1 MRTMRIEDAGI
12 RIGDRVERLGLTRLL
27 RGRGK
32 YIGDMNLP
40 RMLHLA
46 FLRSPHAYARIV
58 HIDKSRAEALDYV
71 RAVFTGAELRAHCLP
86 LLGTAQNRAGYKAA
100 PQYPM
105 ATDMVFWQGQ
115 PVVAVVADSR
125 AAAEDALEYLDI
137 EWDVLKPIVSGREA
151 LEEGAHSIHAELGGN
166 LAYEHKIK
174 AGDPARAFSDSDYVI
189 ERDFRFN
196 RQTGLT
202 LEPRGLIADFDPG
215 AETLTVYHSHQS
227 PFQMQDVFARHM
239 RLQESN
245 VRVIAPDVGGGFG
258 VKINTY
264 AEEVAVAVISRLLKR
279 PVKFCADR
287 LESFSS
293 DMHSRDHEIT
303 AKIAVSKDGKIQA
316 VSVDD
321 ISAIGA
327 YGVHLRFNIAESM
340 MLITNMGAPYEF
352 SDYEARGR
360 SVYVN
365 KNIIGMFRGVGIPL
379 SCATCDVLV
388 DLAAEQIGMDPVAI
402 RKLNY
407 RKAESMPCVTPGGSK
422 LSNMRLEACLD
433 RLVERMDYET
443 LRGEQAALRKKGIYR
458 GIGISTYIEPVA
470 YGPLYYGPTG
480 ASISSADGCTL
491 RLDPSGAIRCVT
503 SITDQGQGTL
513 AALAQI
519 VADELR
525 VRMNTIDMIS
535 GDSSVSTYGGG
546 AWASR
551 GAMCGGE
558 AALKAARS
566 LKENILGLAAVITQS
581 KADDLELREEG
592 IFNKQTGLAV
602 TTLADIAR
610 IGHFRQDML
619 PPDFD
624 VQLTVTKNHV
634 VNNLVYYTASGVQ
647 ASYLEID
654 SQTGCIRLLGHWT
667 VADSGRAIN
676 PLLVEE
682 QLRGGIVQGIG
693 SVLYEECI
701 YDENGNLNNATMA
714 DYLAPMASEMP
725 DIDVEI
731 LDTPETTTE
740 LGAKGVGESGLIG
753 AIGAVWVATTDALKP
768 FGAFVNAQPFTP
780 ERVLDAI
787 AAANNSL
794 TKV

>member
-1 MRTMRIEDAGI
+1 MSALRAKETGV
-12 RIGDRVERLGLTRLL
+12 RIGDRVERPGLMRLL
-27 RGRGK
+27 RGRGR
-32 YIGDMNLP
+32 YVGDMTLP

-46 FLRSPHAYARIV
+46 FLRSPHAYARIKR
-58 HIDKSRAEALDYV
+58 IDKSGAEARDGV
-71 RAVFTGAELRAHCLP
+71 HAVFSGKDLAAHCLP
-86 LLGTAQNRAGYKAA
+86 LLGTADNRVGYKAP

-115 PVVAVVADSR
+115 PVVAVVAESR
-125 AAAEDALEYLDI
+125 AVAEDALEFLDI
-137 EWDVLKPIVSGREA
+137 EWDVLTPIVSGGKA
-151 LEEGAHSIHAELGGN
+151 LEDGAQAIHAELGDN

-174 AGDPARAFSDSDYVI
+174 VGDPARAFAESDCVI
-189 ERDFRFN
+189 ERDFRFH

-215 AETLTVYHSHQS
+215 AEALTVYHSHQS

-239 RLQESN
+239 RLPESS
-245 VRVIAPDVGGGFG
+245 VRVITPDVGGGFG

-264 AEEVAVAVISRLLKR
+264 AEELAVAVISRLIGR

-303 AKIAVSKDGKIQA
+303 ARIAVSKDGKIEA
-316 VSVDD
+316 VGVDD

-340 MLITNMGAPYEF
+340 MLITNMGAPYDF
-352 SDYEARGR
+352 ANYEARGR
-360 SVYVN
+360 TVYVN

-388 DLAAEQIGMDPVAI
+388 DLAAEQIGMDPVAL

-407 RKAESMPCVTPGGSK
+407 RKAASMPCVTPGGSK
-422 LSNMRLEACLD
+422 LSNMKLEACLD
-433 RLVERMDYET
+433 RLVERMDYKR
-443 LRGEQAALRKKGIYR
+443 LRTEQADLRKQGIYR

-470 YGPLYYGPTG
+470 YGPHYYGPTG
-480 ASISSADGCTL
+480 ASITSSDGCTL
-491 RLDPSGAIRCVT
+491 RLDPSGAVRCVT

-525 VRMNTIDMIS
+525 IPMNTIDMIS
-535 GDSSVSTYGGG
+535 GDSTVSTYGGG

-558 AALKAARS
+558 AALKAARA
-566 LKENILGLAAVITQS
+566 LKANILGLAAAITQS
-581 KADDLELREEG
+581 RADDLELREEG
-592 IFNKQTGLAV
+592 VVNKASGLRLI
-602 TTLADIAR
+602 TLAEIGR
-610 IGHFRQDML
+610 IGHFRQDTL

-624 VQLTVTKNHV
+624 VQLTVTKSHV
-634 VNNLVYYTASGVQ
+634 VNNLAYYTASGVQ

-654 SQTGCIRLLGHWT
+654 SETGFIRLLGHWT

-701 YDENGNLNNATMA
+701 YDENGNLNNASMA

-787 AAANNSL
+787 L
-794 TKV
+794 TAKKPGN